1 MKYQNFSTAKSLL
14 DCVKHLQSDLE
25 YGEKIIFLTGN
36 SGSGRTSVCEHIV
49 NALDE
54 TFSTV
59 FIPCQREMSIE
70 RLRQLF
76 LQQAAPA
83 DKWDETVPL
92 YQSFKSLSIPVRQKL
107 LVVIDNIDDVI
118 TTFSDEVFELFSQFL
133 GQNRFSFLITSH
145 PLWAQAKIS
154 SSLNDKLEVKEYE
167 IPKISMQESLE
178 ISRQLFEHA
187 GLEKVYN
194 VILPKLPNALEACD
208 GNLGRIIKLTETFMA
223 DPIEV
228 EKDQQN
234 QNVDKNVSEVKKH
247 SSTGIF
253 IAIVCVVI
261 VLACLIPVFL
271 GTNVVD
277 RLFGKTPAED
287 PAKQKVEVST
297 SIADPAA
304 NKLTFGDERDKK
316 DQSVSDDPLAVSAG
330 SISDIKANGPKGSE
344 KEAVHDEG
352 GLLPKV
358 EGGVEAEEVKSTT
371 KNSVTLQGEALE
383 AIEGKGADSK
393 SDDPRRGLAGSLN
406 KQDKLKSEKETAV
419 SQSDKIAANKTEKAD
434 KSEAAPLAVLKREN
448 SILYKD
454 KIQKEDEAIAL
465 KRKADE
471 EAAIKLAQAQE
482 QAKKDLAAK
491 EKAKQKAEAKAAE
504 VKETAQTPKKKE
516 PVSSGIPV
524 KRNSRAYLGENSEI
538 DSMNSNHY
546 TLQVLAGTD
555 KSALQRAA
563 TYIDGK
569 YWIYSTVRN
578 GRAWHVLITGDFAS
592 PRAAV
597 DASRAFPAS
606 IRKAGPFAKTF
617 DKVKTEMRL
626 Q

>member
-1 MKYQNFSTAKSLL
+1 MKYKNFSTAKSLL

-54 TFSTV
+54 SFSTV

-118 TTFSDEVFELFSQFL
+118 TSFSDEVFELFSQFL

-167 IPKISMQESLE
+167 IPKIPMQEALD
-178 ISRQLFEHA
+178 ISRQLFSHA

-194 VILPKLPNALEACD
+194 VILPKLPNALESCD

-228 EKDQQN
+228 EKDQQK
-234 QNVDKNVSEVKKH
+234 QSADKNVSEVKKH
-247 SSTGIF
+247 NSTGIF

-271 GTNVVD
+271 GTNVID
-277 RLFGKTPAED
+277 RILGKTPAEE
-287 PAKQKVEVST
+287 PPKQQVEVST
-297 SIADPAA
+297 SIADPAQA
-304 NKLTFGDERDKK
+304 NKLTFGDEEKK
-316 DQSVSDDPLAVSAG
+316 EQTVSDDPLAVSAG
-330 SISDIKANGPKGSE
+330 SIGDIKANGPRGSE
-344 KEAVHDEG
+344 KEAVKDEG

-383 AIEGKGADSK
+383 AIESKGADSK
-393 SDDPRRGLAGSLN
+393 SDNPRRGLAGSL
-406 KQDKLKSEKETAV
+406 DKKENVKSEKEAAV
-419 SQSDKIAANKTEKAD
+419 SKSDEIAANKKE
-434 KSEAAPLAVLKREN
+434 EAPLVVLQREN

-454 KIQKEDEAIAL
+454 KIQKEDEAIAQ

-471 EAAIKLAQAQE
+471 EAAAKLAEAQA

-491 EKAKQKAEAKAAE
+491 EKAKQKAEAKASE
-504 VKETAQTPKKKE
+504 VKVTASAQKKSEPASHSRTP
-516 PVSSGIPV
+516 VR
-524 KRNSRAYLGENSEI
+524 RNSKAYAGENSEI

-563 TYIDGK
+563 SYVDGK

-578 GRAWHVLITGDFAS
+578 GRPWHVLITGDYAS
-592 PRAAV
+592 PRAAI
-597 DASRAFPAS
+597 DASRSLPAS
-606 IRKAGPFAKTF
+606 IRTAGPFAKTF
-617 DKVKTEMRL
+617 DKVKSEMRL

>member
-1 MKYQNFSTAKSLL
+1 MKYKNFSTAKSLL

-54 TFSTV
+54 SFSAV
-59 FIPCQREMSIE
+59 FIPCQREMSVE

-83 DKWDETVPL
+83 DKWDETIPL

-118 TTFSDEVFELFSQFL
+118 TSFSDEVFELFSQFL

-167 IPKISMQESLE
+167 IPKIPMQEALD
-178 ISRQLFEHA
+178 ISRQLFSHA

-194 VILPKLPNALEACD
+194 VILPKLPNALESCD

-228 EKDQQN
+228 EKDQQK
-234 QNVDKNVSEVKKH
+234 QNAEKNVSEVKKH
-247 SSTGIF
+247 NSTGIF

-277 RLFGKTPAED
+277 RILGRTSPED
-287 PAKQKVEVST
+287 PSKQQVEVST
-297 SIADPAA
+297 SIADPAQA
-304 NKLTFGDERDKK
+304 NKLTFGDEDKK
-316 DQSVSDDPLAVSAG
+316 ELSVSDDPLAVSAG
-330 SISDIKANGPKGSE
+330 SIGDIKADGPKGSE
-344 KEAVHDEG
+344 KEAVKDEG
-352 GLLPKV
+352 GLLPKID
-358 EGGVEAEEVKSTT
+358 GGVEAEEVKSTT

-383 AIEGKGADSK
+383 AIEGKGADAK
-393 SDDPRRGLAGSLN
+393 SDNPRRGLAGSIE
-406 KQDKLKSEKETAV
+406 KKEKVKSETETAV
-419 SQSDKIAANKTEKAD
+419 SKSDEISANKE
-434 KSEAAPLAVLKREN
+434 EAPLVVLHREN

-471 EAAIKLAQAQE
+471 EAAAKLAEAQAQ
-482 QAKKDLAAK
+482 AKRDLAAK
-491 EKAKQKAEAKAAE
+491 EKAKQKAEANSSE
-504 VKETAQTPKKKE
+504 VKETAQTQKKAE
-516 PVSSGIPV
+516 PAKAKKTPVRKSS
-524 KRNSRAYLGENSEI
+524 KAYAGENSEI

-563 TYIDGK
+563 SYVDGK

-578 GRAWHVLITGDFAS
+578 GRPWHVLITGDYAS
-592 PRAAV
+592 PRAAI
-597 DASRAFPAS
+597 DASRSLPAS
-606 IRKAGPFAKTF
+606 IRNAGPFAKTF
-617 DKVKTEMRL
+617 DKVKSEMRL

>member
-1 MKYQNFSTAKSLL
+1 M
-14 DCVKHLQSDLE
+14 
-25 YGEKIIFLTGN
+25 
-36 SGSGRTSVCEHIV
+36 
-49 NALDE
+49 
-54 TFSTV
+54 
-59 FIPCQREMSIE
+59 
-70 RLRQLF
+70 
-76 LQQAAPA
+76 
-83 DKWDETVPL
+83 
-92 YQSFKSLSIPVRQKL
+92 
-107 LVVIDNIDDVI
+107 VIDNIDDVI
-118 TTFSDEVFELFSQFL
+118 TSFSDEVFELFSQFL

-167 IPKISMQESLE
+167 IPKIPMQEALD
-178 ISRQLFEHA
+178 ISRQLFSHA

-194 VILPKLPNALEACD
+194 VILPKLPNALESCD

-228 EKDQQN
+228 EKDQQK
-234 QNVDKNVSEVKKH
+234 QNADKNVSEVKKH
-247 SSTGIF
+247 NSTGIF

-277 RLFGKTPAED
+277 KILGRTPPEE
-287 PAKQKVEVST
+287 PSKQQVEVST
-297 SIADPAA
+297 SIADPAQA
-304 NKLTFGDERDKK
+304 NKLTFGDEDKK

-330 SISDIKANGPKGSE
+330 SIGDIKANGPKGSE
-344 KEAVHDEG
+344 KEAVKDEG
-352 GLLPKV
+352 GLLPKID
-358 EGGVEAEEVKSTT
+358 GGVEAEEVKSTT

-383 AIEGKGADSK
+383 AIEGKGADAK
-393 SDDPRRGLAGSLN
+393 SDNPRRGLAGSI
-406 KQDKLKSEKETAV
+406 DKKEKEKSEKETAV
-419 SQSDKIAANKTEKAD
+419 SKSDEISANKE
-434 KSEAAPLAVLKREN
+434 EAPLVVLHREN

-471 EAAIKLAQAQE
+471 EAAAKLAEAQAQ
-482 QAKKDLAAK
+482 AKRDLAAK
-491 EKAKQKAEAKAAE
+491 EKAKQKAEANSSE
-504 VKETAQTPKKKE
+504 VKETAQTQKKAE
-516 PVSSGIPV
+516 PAKASKTPVRRSS
-524 KRNSRAYLGENSEI
+524 KAYAGENSEI

-563 TYIDGK
+563 SYVDGK

-578 GRAWHVLITGDFAS
+578 GRPWHVLITGDYAS
-592 PRAAV
+592 PRAAI
-597 DASRAFPAS
+597 DASRSLPAS
-606 IRKAGPFAKTF
+606 IRNAGPFAKTF
-617 DKVKTEMRL
+617 DKVKSEMRL

>member
-1 MKYQNFSTAKSLL
+1 MSVKRIYVEKRPDYAVRADELTNEFRAYLSLK
-14 DCVKHLQSDLE
+14 DV
-25 YGEKIIFLTGN
+25 
-36 SGSGRTSVCEHIV
+36 SV
-49 NALDE
+49 
-54 TFSTV
+54 
-59 FIPCQREMSIE
+59 RE
-70 RLRQLF
+70 L
-76 LQQAAPA
+76 
-83 DKWDETVPL
+83 
-92 YQSFKSLSIPVRQKL
+92 VRYD
-107 LVVIDNIDDVI
+107 VENI
-118 TTFSDEVFELFSQFL
+118 SDEVFELFSQFL

-167 IPKISMQESLE
+167 IPKIPMQEALD
-178 ISRQLFEHA
+178 ISRQLFSHA

-194 VILPKLPNALEACD
+194 VILPKLPNALESCD

-228 EKDQQN
+228 EKDQQK
-234 QNVDKNVSEVKKH
+234 QNADKNVSEVKKH
-247 SSTGIF
+247 NSTGIF

-277 RLFGKTPAED
+277 KILGRTPPEE
-287 PAKQKVEVST
+287 PSKQQVEVST
-297 SIADPAA
+297 SIADPAQA
-304 NKLTFGDERDKK
+304 NKLTFGDEDNK

-330 SISDIKANGPKGSE
+330 SIGDIKANGPKGSE
-344 KEAVHDEG
+344 KEAVKDEG
-352 GLLPKV
+352 GLLPKID
-358 EGGVEAEEVKSTT
+358 GGVEAEEVKSTT

-383 AIEGKGADSK
+383 AIEGKGADAK
-393 SDDPRRGLAGSLN
+393 SDNPRRGLAGSI
-406 KQDKLKSEKETAV
+406 DKKEKEKSEKETAV
-419 SQSDKIAANKTEKAD
+419 SKSDEISANKE
-434 KSEAAPLAVLKREN
+434 EAPLVVLHREN

-471 EAAIKLAQAQE
+471 EAAAKLAEAQAQ
-482 QAKKDLAAK
+482 AKRDLAAK
-491 EKAKQKAEAKAAE
+491 EKAKQKAEANSSE
-504 VKETAQTPKKKE
+504 VKETAQAQKKAEPAKASKTP
-516 PVSSGIPV
+516 VRRSS
-524 KRNSRAYLGENSEI
+524 KAYAGENSEI

-563 TYIDGK
+563 SYVDGK

-578 GRAWHVLITGDFAS
+578 GRPWHVLITGDYAS
-592 PRAAV
+592 PRAAI
-597 DASRAFPAS
+597 DASRSLPAS
-606 IRKAGPFAKTF
+606 IRNAGPFAKTF
-617 DKVKTEMRL
+617 DKVKSEMRL

>member
-1 MKYQNFSTAKSLL
+1 MKYKNFSTAKSLL

-54 TFSTV
+54 SFSTV
-59 FIPCQREMSIE
+59 FIPCQKEMSVE

-83 DKWDETVPL
+83 DKWDETIPL

-118 TTFSDEVFELFSQFL
+118 TSFSDEVFELFSQFL

-167 IPKISMQESLE
+167 IPKIPMQEALD
-178 ISRQLFEHA
+178 ISRQLFSHA

-194 VILPKLPNALEACD
+194 VILPKLPNALESCD

-228 EKDQQN
+228 EKDQQK
-234 QNVDKNVSEVKKH
+234 QNAEKNVSEVKKH
-247 SSTGIF
+247 NSTGIF

-277 RLFGKTPAED
+277 RILGRTSPED
-287 PAKQKVEVST
+287 PSKQQVEVST
-297 SIADPAA
+297 SIADPAQA
-304 NKLTFGDERDKK
+304 NKLTFGDEDKK
-316 DQSVSDDPLAVSAG
+316 ELSVSDDPLAVSAG
-330 SISDIKANGPKGSE
+330 SIGDIKADGPKGSE
-344 KEAVHDEG
+344 KEAVKDEG
-352 GLLPKV
+352 GLLPKID
-358 EGGVEAEEVKSTT
+358 GGVEAEEVKSTT

-383 AIEGKGADSK
+383 AIEGKGADAK
-393 SDDPRRGLAGSLN
+393 SDNPRRGLAGSIE
-406 KQDKLKSEKETAV
+406 KGKSETETAV
-419 SQSDKIAANKTEKAD
+419 SKSDEISANKE
-434 KSEAAPLAVLKREN
+434 EAPLVVLHREN

-471 EAAIKLAQAQE
+471 EAAAKLAEAQA

-491 EKAKQKAEAKAAE
+491 EKAKQKAEANSSE
-504 VKETAQTPKKKE
+504 VKETAQTQKKAE
-516 PVSSGIPV
+516 PAKAKKTPVRKSS
-524 KRNSRAYLGENSEI
+524 KAYAGENSEI

-563 TYIDGK
+563 SYVDGK

-578 GRAWHVLITGDFAS
+578 GRPWHVLITGDYAS
-592 PRAAV
+592 PRAAI
-597 DASRAFPAS
+597 DASRSLPAS
-606 IRKAGPFAKTF
+606 IRNAGPFAKTF
-617 DKVKTEMRL
+617 DKVKSEMRL